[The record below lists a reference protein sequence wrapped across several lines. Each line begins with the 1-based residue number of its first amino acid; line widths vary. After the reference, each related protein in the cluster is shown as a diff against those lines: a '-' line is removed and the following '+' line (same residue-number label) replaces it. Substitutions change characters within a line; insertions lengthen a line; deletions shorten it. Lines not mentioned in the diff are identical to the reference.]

1 LILSSLSNN
10 GYHIFFPIALSFNIA
25 RSFFMFSDLP
35 MPFMVGAVKLWPVH
49 SRPEFSW
56 FLAYEGKPFYFR
68 SKQEA
73 VLFARSVQKDKDF
86 GSLPE

>member
-1 LILSSLSNN
+1 
-10 GYHIFFPIALSFNIA
+10 
-25 RSFFMFSDLP
+25 
-35 MPFMVGAVKLWPVH
+35 MVGAVKLWPVH